1 MDQAAAKEM
10 IAAVAIDTNAYS
22 GFRRGTPELV
32 EVFGRV
38 PRLIVPLVVIAELL
52 AGFAGGKKA
61 QRNRA
66 ELGTFL
72 SSPRVALALPDRQT
86 AEGYAEIYQ
95 QLRRDGRPI
104 PTNDIWVAAAALQAT
119 VPLITLDAHYRFVT
133 NLRSASGLSQLL
145 GTTRRR

>member
-1 MDQAAAKEM
+1 M

-22 GFRRGTPELV
+22 GFRRGNADLV
-32 EVFGRV
+32 EAFSRV

-61 QRNRA
+61 ERNRT
-66 ELGTFL
+66 ELASFL
-72 SSPRVALALPDRQT
+72 ASPRVSLALPDRHT
-86 AEGYAEIYQ
+86 AEGYAAVYQ

-104 PTNDIWVAAAALQAT
+104 PTNDIWVAAAALQAS

-145 GTTRRR
+145 GAARGHRVE

>member
-1 MDQAAAKEM
+1 M

-22 GFRRGTPELV
+22 GFRNGQPELV
-32 EVFGRV
+32 EVFQRV

-66 ELGTFL
+66 DLSTFTA
-72 SSPRVALALPDRQT
+72 SPRVSLALPDRQT
-86 AEGYAEIYQ
+86 AETYAAVYQ

-104 PTNDIWVAAAALQAT
+104 PTNDIWVAAAALQAA
-119 VPLITLDAHYRFVT
+119 VPLITLDAHYRHVAH
-133 NLRSASGLSQLL
+133 LRPAACLRQLL
-145 GTTRRR
+145 GGAPPAR